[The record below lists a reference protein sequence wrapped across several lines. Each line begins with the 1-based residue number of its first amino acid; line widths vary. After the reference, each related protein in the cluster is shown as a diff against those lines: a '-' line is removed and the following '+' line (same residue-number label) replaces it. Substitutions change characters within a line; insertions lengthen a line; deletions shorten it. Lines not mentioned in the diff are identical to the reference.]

1 MIELSIV
8 LPCYNE
14 SENLNQIFESIETI
28 LSSKDDLEIILVDN
42 GSTDN
47 SLEIM
52 NGFKSAFES
61 KRLQIVSI
69 KKNIGY
75 GHGIMTGLKN
85 AKGKVLAWTH
95 ADLQTDLND
104 VTDAY
109 DLFMSKGNIDQY
121 ILKGKRVNRSFLDST
136 FTAGM
141 SFISSLFLRQRLSDV
156 NAQPKMF
163 KKDFLEFLNKA
174 PDDFSLDLYFLY
186 QSRKNKFKLIEYP
199 VQFNKRKHGVSKG
212 GGSLCGKVK
221 LTFRTLKY
229 ILNLK
234 RNLN

>member
-1 MIELSIV
+1 
-8 LPCYNE
+8 
-14 SENLNQIFESIETI
+14 
-28 LSSKDDLEIILVDN
+28 
-42 GSTDN
+42 
-47 SLEIM
+47 M

-61 KRLQIVSI
+61 KSLQIVSI

-109 DLFMSKGNIDQY
+109 DIFISKSNIDKY
-121 ILKGKRVNRSFLDST
+121 ILKGKRINRNFLDSM

-141 SFISSLFLRQRLSDV
+141 SFISSLFLRQRLFDV

-163 KKDFLEFLNKA
+163 KRDFLKFLNKA

-186 QSRKNKFKLIEYP
+186 QSRKKKFKLIEYP
-199 VQFNKRKHGVSKG
+199 VQFNERKHGVSKG
-212 GGSLCGKVK
+212 GGSLFGKVK

-229 ILNLK
+229 ILNSK

>member
-14 SENLNQIFESIETI
+14 SENLNQIFKSMETI
-28 LSSKDDLEIILVDN
+28 LSSKDNLEIILVDN

-47 SLEIM
+47 SFDIM
-52 NGFKSAFES
+52 SGLKSAFES
-61 KRLQIVSI
+61 KSLQIVSI

-104 VTDAY
+104 VTNAY
-109 DLFMSKGNIDQY
+109 DLFISKSNIDQY
-121 ILKGKRVNRSFLDST
+121 ILKGKRINRNFLDST

-141 SFISSLFLRQRLSDV
+141 SFISSLLLRQKLFDV

-163 KKDFLEFLNKA
+163 KRDFLKFLNKA

-186 QSRKNKFKLIEYP
+186 QSRKKKFKLIEYP
-199 VQFNKRKHGVSKG
+199 VQFNERKYGVSKG
-212 GGSLCGKVK
+212 GGSLFGKVK